1 MNILIDECVPKPI
14 IAYLVGHNAKTAQ
27 EMGWASVKNGELL
40 RLAESAFDLF
50 ITSDKNIRYQQ
61 NVKDRKISI
70 LVLSTNK
77 WRVIENSITTITVEI
92 LQLTSGEYKEIKL

>member
-14 IAYLVGHNAKTAQ
+14 ITYLGEHYAKTAQ
-27 EMGWASVKNGELL
+27 DMGWASVKNGELL
-40 RLAESAFDLF
+40 RLAESSFDIF

-70 LVLSTNK
+70 LVSLN
-77 WRVIENSITTITVEI
+77 E
-92 LQLTSGEYKEIKL
+92 